1 MIKEMVSRSR
11 KYGGCLAALQ
21 RLLNQVQRGKGK
33 EAVIKLRHELFSMRI
48 FFGGSSQKLDL
59 QPPMYNAIKLYSAHR
74 ASDKLKIV
82 CAGVKLHSVLTQ
94 NGFFFLSDS
103 SRLKLSGLKWKLA
116 NGNGKPFLLRAD

>member
-33 EAVIKLRHELFSMRI
+33 EAVIKLRHELFS
-48 FFGGSSQKLDL
+48 SSQKLDL

-103 SRLKLSGLKWKLA
+103 SRLKLSGLKWKFA